1 MARTQKRMMMGQS
14 MGAWSKQ
21 WKRQLSTLQLWI
33 LAAVV
38 VLCLAVMY
46 ALGVAAGEQQ
56 AHKDT
61 WVLQEDGTFTEWKG
75 E

>member
-1 MARTQKRMMMGQS
+1 MARTHKPMMMGQS
-14 MGAWSKQ
+14 LGSWSKQ
-21 WKRQLSTLQLWI
+21 WKWQLSTIHLWI
-33 LAAVV
+33 LAAVI
-38 VLCLAVMY
+38 VLCLSMMY
-46 ALGVAAGEQQ
+46 ALGHAAGKQQ

>member
-1 MARTQKRMMMGQS
+1 MARTQKPMMMGQS

-21 WKRQLSTLQLWI
+21 WKWQLSTLQLCI

-38 VLCLAVMY
+38 VLSLAVMY

-56 AHKDT
+56 ALNDA
-61 WVLQEDGTFTEWKG
+61 WVLNEDGTFSEWKG

>member
-1 MARTQKRMMMGQS
+1 MARKHKPMMMGQS
-14 MGAWSKQ
+14 LGSWSKQ
-21 WKRQLSTLQLWI
+21 WKWQLSTVQLWI

-38 VLCLAVMY
+38 VFSLAVMF

>member
-1 MARTQKRMMMGQS
+1 MARTHKPMMMGAS

-21 WKRQLSTLQLWI
+21 WRWQLNKLQLWI
-33 LAAVV
+33 LAALIVFS
-38 VLCLAVMY
+38 LAVMY
-46 ALGVAAGEQQ
+46 ALGHAAGEQQ
-56 AHKDT
+56 AHQDT